1 MKTELHTY
9 SKNYSINN
17 KTVLLT
23 HLVKFVHRYICHVL
37 LVDGIGDDDADYC
50 GDYYGNDDENDIHD
64 DEDRMR
70 LRILKRTL
78 MVMMMMMMTRS
89 LSRTMVMMM
98 MMTTTMILYWYFP
111 RPA

>member
-50 GDYYGNDDENDIHD
+50 GDYYGNDDENDIH
-64 DEDRMR
+64 RMT
-70 LRILKRTL
+70 LRILKRTM

-89 LSRTMVMMM
+89 LSRVCGG
-98 MMTTTMILYWYFP
+98 YSYGGFSY
-111 RPA
+111 R